1 MSISNVAEVVLV
13 DATLASNAI
22 LLPPANSIPYRVL
35 TFKDLYGRSQLST
48 IVINTQGSDT
58 FEDGVTTS
66 AQINLNYGATTFYAG
81 LSNRWMTL
89 GGTVLSN
96 AQIQSLSSQSIWV
109 SSINGALPGS
119 GSLTSIPSTLSTF
132 TLFTSSLTASTITT
146 LAISTLDLW
155 VSSVNGQAFDQLF
168 QSTVAGLG
176 SADYIS
182 SSQLISTAQGLETY
196 ISSFIDPQELASS
209 VLQFISATYFT
220 TSLTSTVE
228 GLGSAGYIS
237 SFQLVSTVAGLGQ
250 IYSST
255 MGGGLASIP
264 STLSTTQFFTS
275 SILASTIQTIVIS
288 SQQLFTS
295 SLVAN
300 SLNVSTALLSTMS
313 TGSINFATGFGYLT
327 MPDIYPN
334 TVYTSTVVAS
344 NLLVGWNP
352 TLSPIQFFGFGTYS
366 NTVIAEVSTGA
377 TTQELLFFR
386 ASNASDRIRMQTTGS
401 IVFEPGVSARI
412 WPTAPSNVTPAMILN
427 TSSNIGIQLAA
438 PTVPLDVGGAIRGIT
453 FSTQQIATSSII
465 NNPTVQGA
473 FFNSSLRV
481 GVFSTF
487 FGGAMSTSFMTAGM
501 NEIDFFTSNVLRMTL
516 LGNGNI
522 GIGTGAPGAL
532 FDVAGTGRFTTVST
546 VQLQMSSATGT
557 AFLGTAFLGSNSI
570 ISSMNTNTFSSGTTA
585 ASSFTGRWNDAQFYV
600 LQTI

>member
-48 IVINTQGSDT
+48 IVINTQGTDT
-58 FEDGVTTS
+58 FDDGVTTS

-132 TLFTSSLTASTITT
+132 SLFTSSLTASTITT

-237 SFQLVSTVAGLGQ
+237 SFQLISTVAGLGQ

-487 FGGAMSTSFMTAGM
+487 FGGAMSTSFMTAGTP
-501 NEIDFFTSNVLRMTL
+501 EIDFFTSNVLRMTL
-516 LGNGNI
+516 LGNGNV

-532 FDVAGTGRFTTVST
+532 FDVAGQGRFTTVST

>member
-1 MSISNVAEVVLV
+1 
-13 DATLASNAI
+13 
-22 LLPPANSIPYRVL
+22 
-35 TFKDLYGRSQLST
+35 
-48 IVINTQGSDT
+48 
-58 FEDGVTTS
+58 
-66 AQINLNYGATTFYAG
+66 
-81 LSNRWMTL
+81 
-89 GGTVLSN
+89 
-96 AQIQSLSSQSIWV
+96 
-109 SSINGALPGS
+109 
-119 GSLTSIPSTLSTF
+119 
-132 TLFTSSLTASTITT
+132 
-146 LAISTLDLW
+146 
-155 VSSVNGQAFDQLF
+155 
-168 QSTVAGLG
+168 
-176 SADYIS
+176 
-182 SSQLISTAQGLETY
+182 
-196 ISSFIDPQELASS
+196 
-209 VLQFISATYFT
+209 
-220 TSLTSTVE
+220 
-228 GLGSAGYIS
+228 
-237 SFQLVSTVAGLGQ
+237 
-250 IYSST
+250 
-255 MGGGLASIP
+255 
-264 STLSTTQFFTS
+264 
-275 SILASTIQTIVIS
+275 
-288 SQQLFTS
+288 
-295 SLVAN
+295 
-300 SLNVSTALLSTMS
+300 MS